1 MRKARKSERLLPWFG
16 SNSENAA
23 DAGVMLRGCRW
34 VGIPFGGGMSEVP
47 YIEARQILVN
57 DRHRHVINLC
67 CVLQDDAKRQWL
79 IEQADAMPYHPDMLA
94 TAQRKALEF
103 ADAMERGETL
113 KSGHEAA
120 LAYFVA
126 CWMGRGGKAGTAAE
140 FDGELPIRWN
150 ANGGGSNRRYRT
162 AIEALD
168 VWGEAFRRCEFVC
181 LDGFE
186 FLAKC
191 RDEPETGLYVDA
203 PWPDAGEEYRHRFG
217 EADQRRLAEVLRGFG
232 QSRVV
237 LRFGEHPLI
246 RELYR
251 EADGWVWHPLT
262 SRNQANRV
270 KPEFLIVRHGAV

>member
-23 DAGVMLRGCRW
+23 EAGSMLRGCRW
-34 VGIPFGGGMSEVP
+34 VGIPFAGGMSEVP
-47 YIEARQILVN
+47 FIDAKQILAN
-57 DRHRHVINLC
+57 DLHWHVVNLC
-67 CVLQDDAKRQWL
+67 QCL
-79 IEQADAMPYHPDMLA
+79 ADGPTREWIANEANNLPYHPLVLED
-94 TAQRKALEF
+94 AQRIATTF
-103 ADAMERGETL
+103 SSGCAMPNRQ
-113 KSGHEAA
+113 AA
-120 LAYFVA
+120 LWYFVA
-126 CWMGRGGKAGTAAE
+126 VWMGRGGKAGTAAE

-168 VWGEAFRRCEFVC
+168 AWGVAFRRCEFVC
-181 LDGFE
+181 LDWRA

-191 RDEPETGLYVDA
+191 HDEFGHGLFIDA

-217 EADQRRLAEVLRGFG
+217 DDDQRGLAETLLGF
-232 QSRVV
+232 QCAREVV
-237 LRFGEHPLI
+237 RFGEHPLI

-251 EADGWVWHPLT
+251 ETDGWVWHPLT

-270 KPEFLIVRHGAV
+270 KPEFLIVRNGAA